1 MVVVGGNRS
10 SSAVAGLNGWHPAV
24 VLCGVCCSS
33 VLHSSLT
40 CPTSKS
46 PTLTRGYL
54 GQGWKLLEARG
65 LELDWTEL
73 ANGKTYNNDCV
84 HNACLCR
91 YSADKPCL
99 LVVGVAPVKSMIL
112 G

>member
-40 CPTSKS
+40 CQHPSLPLS
-46 PTLTRGYL
+46 
-54 GQGWKLLEARG
+54 LEAI
-65 LELDWTEL
+65 L
-73 ANGKTYNNDCV
+73 AKAGSC
-84 HNACLCR
+84 
-91 YSADKPCL
+91 
-99 LVVGVAPVKSMIL
+99 
-112 G
+112 